1 MNRKLTSSL
10 TLAAAALLA
19 SAPVLADYDR
29 EDDDRRYGR
38 AEYAKVVR
46 ATPIY
51 RQVRIDSPRQECREQ
66 RIVHR
71 DPGYQDGGVLVG
83 AILGGVAGHQ
93 FGKGRSNAAATAA
106 GALIGASIA
115 QNRHGAL
122 RERVSYE
129 PVCTTYNEYRYEE
142 RVEGYDV
149 AYKYHGRVYHTR
161 MPYDPGSRIRVNVDV
176 SPVHSY

>member
-1 MNRKLTSSL
+1 MNRKLTPPL
-10 TLAAAALLA
+10 TLAAAALLV
-19 SAPVLADYDR
+19 SAPALADRDR
-29 EDDDRRYGR
+29 YEDSARYGH

-46 ATPIY
+46 TTPIY
-51 RQVRIDSPRQECREQ
+51 RQVRVETPRRECHDQRVVYREPAY
-66 RIVHR
+66 R
-71 DPGYQDGGVLVG
+71 DGGVLVG

-93 FGKGRSNAAATAA
+93 FGKGRGNAAATAA

-115 QNRHGAL
+115 QNRHGGVG
-122 RERVSYE
+122 ERVGYE

-161 MPYDPGSRIRVNVDV
+161 LPYDPGSRIRVNVDV